1 MRKNIVLLLIVMVGL
16 AGCSLFNTDSPET
29 NPQDKEMEVT
39 LYYANSDN
47 SGLVTEKR
55 LLSYNEEDNIYKKVL
70 EELFAGPTKEGAYL
84 RMPEGTTVNDV
95 KLSDG
100 VAHVDLSGFSGFG
113 GVMEEAMARA
123 SIVNTLTD
131 LDGVD
136 KVLITIDGKDYIGAN
151 GNPVGPM
158 SHMEFSDI
166 KTYKVY
172 FSDANAEYLVP
183 ELRTVE
189 AGKSPAVGIIEELIK
204 GPARSD
210 LTRTIPEG
218 TQLISLE
225 INNGVAYVNF
235 SREFKENHWGGSAG
249 ETMTLYS
256 VIDSLTE
263 LPEIKKVQFL
273 IEGNKTET
281 LAGHYDILNPMERD
295 PFIIKE
301 DY

>member
-1 MRKNIVLLLIVMVGL
+1 MRKIIILLLIVMIGL
-16 AGCSLFNTDSPET
+16 AGCSLFDTDKPET
-29 NPQDKEMEVT
+29 NPQNKEMEIT
-39 LYYANSDN
+39 LYYANSSN
-47 SGLVTEKR
+47 SEFVTEKR
-55 LLSYNEEDNIYKKVL
+55 QISYNEKDNIYKKVL
-70 EELFAGPTKEGAYL
+70 EELFKGPTKEGAYL
-84 RMPEGTTVNDV
+84 RLPKGTTVNDV

-113 GVMEEAMARA
+113 GVMDEAMARA

-136 KVLITIDGKDYIGAN
+136 KVVITVDGKDYIGAS

-158 SHMEFSDI
+158 SHIDISDG

-172 FSDANAEYLVP
+172 FSDANAEYLIP
-183 ELRTVE
+183 EMRTVE

-204 GPARSD
+204 GPTRSD
-210 LTRTIPEG
+210 LTKTIPEG
-218 TQLISLE
+218 TKLISLE

-263 LPEIKKVQFL
+263 LPEIKRVQFL
-273 IEGNKTET
+273 IEGNKTDT